1 MSNDRLLEL
10 ITRKLSGEATAE
22 ELKEVENMLSVEP
35 EAASRSKLI
44 EQYWNQHENANQF
57 FVEEAFEKIV
67 NRLEVP
73 EPVPVVEMHT
83 SGKRSIKRILQVAA
97 GAAVVILIAGLFHF
111 KKWDDRNS
119 KLTAEQP
126 VLIKQESPKG
136 IKRALTLADG
146 TKIWLNAD
154 SKIRYPGEF
163 TGTTREVYLNG
174 EAFFDVAKNASMP
187 FIIHLS
193 NGTVRVLGTSFNV
206 RAYDN
211 EKIIETSVASGSVA
225 FIPKYEKSKKKQDTV
240 FLSPDNKVRY
250 LFTKEE
256 VIIETTDSREDKA
269 WIAGKMA
276 FKGFTFEEIAI
287 ELERAFGKKIVFVS
301 DAVRSYRLTGSF
313 QDNSL
318 EEIFFYLRKSKAFN
332 YKITEAEVLISDEA
346 TKLPD

>member
-22 ELKEVENMLSVEP
+22 ELEEVESMLSVDP
-35 EAASRSKLI
+35 EAASRTKLI
-44 EQYWNQHENANQF
+44 EQYWDQHENANQF

-67 NRLEVP
+67 NRLEMP
-73 EPVPVVEMHT
+73 APGSVVDMRP
-83 SGKRSIKRILQVAA
+83 SKKRSIKRILQVAA
-97 GAAVVILIAGLFHF
+97 AAAIILVAGVVIFTRS
-111 KKWDDRNS
+111 DDRND
-119 KLTAEQP
+119 KLTRQQP
-126 VLIKQESPKG
+126 VLIQQQNPKG

-154 SKIRYPGEF
+154 SKLRYPGEF

-174 EAFFDVAKNASMP
+174 EAFFDVAKNPSMP

-193 NGTVRVLGTSFNV
+193 NGTVKVLGTSFNV

-225 FIPKYEKSKKKQDTV
+225 FIPKYEKTRKKQDTV

-256 VIIETTDSREDKA
+256 VIIESTDSREDKA

-276 FKGFTFEEIAI
+276 FKDFTFEEIAVQ
-287 ELERAFGKKIVFVS
+287 LERSFGKKIVFVS
-301 DAVRSYRLTGSF
+301 DAARSYRLTGSF

>member
-22 ELKEVENMLSVEP
+22 ELEEVESMLSVDP
-35 EAASRSKLI
+35 EAAARYKSI
-44 EQYWNQHENANQF
+44 EQYWGQHENANQF

-67 NRLEVP
+67 NRLEMAP
-73 EPVPVVEMHT
+73 PASIVEIRP
-83 SGKRSIKRILQVAA
+83 SGKRSIKSILQVAA
-97 GAAVVILIAGLFHF
+97 AAAVIFVAGLFLF
-111 KKWDDRNS
+111 TKSYNRNS
-119 KLTAEQP
+119 KLTGQQP
-126 VLIKQESPKG
+126 VLIQQENPKG
-136 IKRALTLADG
+136 IRRALTLADG
-146 TKIWLNAD
+146 TKIWLNAA
-154 SKIRYPGEF
+154 SKIQYPGEF
-163 TGTTREVYLNG
+163 TGTIREVYLVG
-174 EAFFDVAKNASMP
+174 EAFFDVAKNPSMP
-187 FIIHLS
+187 FIIHLA
-193 NGTVRVLGTSFNV
+193 NGTVRVLGTSFNI

-211 EKIIETSVASGSVA
+211 EKVIETSVASGSVA

-256 VIIETTDSREDKA
+256 VIIEATDSREDKA

-276 FKGFTFEEIAI
+276 FKGLTFEEIAV
-287 ELERAFGKKIVFVS
+287 ELERSFGKKIVFVS
-301 DAVRSYRLTGSF
+301 DAVKSYRLTGSF

-318 EEIFFYLRKSKAFN
+318 EEIFFYLSKSKAFN